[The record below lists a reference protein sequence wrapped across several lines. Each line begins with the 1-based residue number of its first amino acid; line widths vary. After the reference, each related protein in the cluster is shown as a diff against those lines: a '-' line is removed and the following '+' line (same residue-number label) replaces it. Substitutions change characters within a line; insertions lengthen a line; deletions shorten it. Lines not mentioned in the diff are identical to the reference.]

1 MLKNKLSFLSM
12 AAAMLGLSFPIPGT
26 AQRGS
31 LYAGKDRLLARKQWH
46 DPERVKAAS
55 ARRVLREQ
63 RNLANAA
70 RGAFGPDRQAL

>member
-1 MLKNKLSFLSM
+1 MLKNTKNILSVAL
-12 AAAMLGLSFPIPGT
+12 AMLGLSFSLPGT

-31 LYAGKDRLLARKQWH
+31 LYAGRDKQLPRTQWH
-46 DPERVKAAS
+46 NPERVKAAA

-70 RGAFGPDRQAL
+70 KGAFGPDWQAL